1 MALGAACHGK
11 TDPIKVREAVLLTP
25 LCWETALL
33 GDVKNRLNM
42 WRQILPRLRLAR
54 EDDVCRGYRAGTRLI
69 YGLIFL
75 NSLFVPNTLINFH
88 FDQLIVIN
96 VSFMTHCTDTKALL
110 FFSIVFEG
118 EVSRSY
124 RRGAIQLGYGRATSS
139 QRSGHFKRSWTQR
152 RKGLYEVVSPKLF
165 TVTNLGACSTCL
177 IQRY

>member
-75 NSLFVPNTLINFH
+75 NSLFVSNTLISFH
-88 FDQLIVIN
+88 FDQLIVID

-110 FFSIVFEG
+110 FSQLYLKVKFQGLTG
-118 EVSRSY
+118 EVQFNLVTGE
-124 RRGAIQLGYGRATSS
+124 RRVH
-139 QRSGHFKRSWTQR
+139 SGLDILNVLEHNVEKVCTRW
-152 RKGLYEVVSPKLF
+152 
-165 TVTNLGACSTCL
+165 
-177 IQRY
+177 